1 MPRNYDEMREAQDRS
16 FTIGGET
23 FTVRRCGLGT
33 MGELVEME
41 KEFLAEDEVTYMDIA
56 DFAQKRLRILID
68 DQNGAVSRWEALIA
82 SEENPVE
89 YGEIVDAS
97 KWAVE
102 LVTGLPTLPPS
113 PSAPGPGKTSG
124 SSKAA

>member
-1 MPRNYDEMREAQDRS
+1 MPRNYDEMRAAQDRD

-23 FTVRRCGLGT
+23 FTVKRCPMAT

-41 KEFLAEDEVTYMDIA
+41 KIFLAQEDVSYIDIA
-56 DFAQKRLRILID
+56 EFAEKRLRILID

-82 SEENPVE
+82 STENPVE
-89 YGEIVDAS
+89 YGEIVDVS

-113 PSAPGPGKTSG
+113 PSAVGRGKTAA
-124 SSKAA
+124 SSKDE